1 MSGNR
6 KKYWSAAAAV
16 ALAASTALVLVPS
29 TSSAA
34 PAGHAPRTTADGASA
49 LEGVWQGDGYQRYLT
64 VRSGVLRSYEYSA
77 AGCLPGRLKLTAGQP
92 GPHGGVQFRTA
103 TGVRELTMRATA
115 GGSGARLV
123 PAGSVGEQ
131 QLRRIAA
138 LPADC
143 ARKPAK
149 DPVHTFDT
157 FFSTLRE
164 NYPFFRAK
172 GVDWDAMRAKYRPQ
186 VHKNTTDDKL
196 FKTLSAM
203 IEPLHD
209 IHTQLADNTGK
220 RRTLNFRPGTPY
232 PTEKYLADVAA
243 ATRAQLPKTV
253 HSYANGKI
261 QYADLKQQDLKQH
274 DLKQHDRKQRGTA
287 QDIGY
292 LRITG
297 FIGFADGGRPDADAD
312 SAALDRALAEIFTAQ
327 RTRALGG
334 LVIDLRFNGGGA
346 DALGTKIAA
355 RLTDRTY
362 TAYTKSARNNPSQP
376 DSWTPGQPIRVHPA
390 NGPRYTGPL
399 AVLTGP
405 LTISAGESFT
415 QSLLARSPAPLR
427 IGEATQGVFSDTMDR
442 ALPNGWTLTLPN
454 EKYADAEGRT
464 YDGTGIPPT
473 HHEPVYAAADLA
485 KLRDPALDRAVREL
499 RAR

>member
-1 MSGNR
+1 MSGN
-6 KKYWSAAAAV
+6 KKKNWSAAAAV

-29 TSSAA
+29 TSGAA
-34 PAGHAPRTTADGASA
+34 PAGHASPTTAGGASA

-77 AGCLPGRLKLTAGQP
+77 AGCLPGRMNLTAGQP
-92 GPHGGVQFRTA
+92 GSHGAVQFRNA

-115 GGSGARLV
+115 QGSGARLV

-143 ARKPAK
+143 AQQPAK

-186 VHKNTTDDKL
+186 VRPDTTDDEL

-209 IHTQLADNTGK
+209 IHTQLADDTGK

-232 PTEKYLADVAA
+232 PTEKYLADVEA
-243 ATRAQLPKTV
+243 ATRAQLPKKV

-261 QYADLKQQDLKQH
+261 QYADLKQQGT
-274 DLKQHDRKQRGTA
+274 KQRGTA

-297 FIGFADGGRPDADAD
+297 FIGFADGKKPDADAD
-312 SAALDRALAEIFTAQ
+312 SAALDRALADIFTAQ
-327 RTRALGG
+327 RTRALRG

-362 TAYTKSARNNPSQP
+362 TAYTKSARNNPS
-376 DSWTPGQPIRVHPA
+376 DADGWTPGQPIRVHPA
-390 NGPRYTGPL
+390 KGPRYTGPL
-399 AVLTGP
+399 TLLTGP
-405 LTISAGESFT
+405 LTISAGESFA

-454 EKYADAEGRT
+454 EKYADADGRT